1 MTALRPFPRRT
12 GLRFAAT
19 VAASLVAAAL
29 GAPAFAQT
37 AATQPATTTGTTTTG
52 AMSMAQTMTVADTA
66 AALAAQANAARANT
80 AGTTPGA
87 QSAATPV
94 QTAPDSVPVM
104 PESLPAPATT
114 IFPGDLITD
123 EMIIDSGLPSGLGE
137 YAAVVRN
144 RSQVVGKVARRTLP
158 TGKVIPLNALQDP
171 KLVSRGVA
179 VEAVFEEGGLNITTL
194 VMPLQDGSVGSLIQ
208 ARNVD
213 SGKVISGIVA
223 ADGTLRVGGMG
234 GS

>member
-12 GLRFAAT
+12 RLRFAAA

-37 AATQPATTTGTTTTG
+37 AATQPPATTTG

-80 AGTTPGA
+80 AGAEPGA
-87 QSAATPV
+87 QAAAAPV
-94 QTAPDSVPVM
+94 QTAPDAVPVM
-104 PESLPAPATT
+104 PASLPAPATT

-123 EMIIDSGLPSGLGE
+123 EMIVDSGLPSGLGE

-179 VEAVFEEGGLNITTL
+179 VEAVFEEGGLSITTL

>member
-1 MTALRPFPRRT
+1 M
-12 GLRFAAT
+12 GFAAT
-19 VAASLVAAAL
+19 VSASLCAAVLA

-37 AATQPATTTGTTTTG
+37 AATQPVPTTG

-66 AALAAQANAARANT
+66 AALAAQANAARA
-80 AGTTPGA
+80 AAASSQQGA
-87 QSAATPV
+87 PDAAAPV
-94 QTAPDSVPVM
+94 QTVPDAAPVM
-104 PESLPAPATT
+104 PTSLPAPAAT

-123 EMIIDSGLPSGLGE
+123 DMIVDSGLPSGLGE
-137 YAAVVRN
+137 YASVARS

-171 KLVSRGVA
+171 KVVSRGVA
-179 VEAVFEEGGLNITTL
+179 VEAVLEEGGLSITTL
-194 VMPLQDGSVGSLIQ
+194 VMPLQDGAVGSLIQ

-223 ADGTLRVGGMG
+223 ADGTLRVGSMG

>member
-1 MTALRPFPRRT
+1 MAAIRPFQRRT
-12 GLRFAAT
+12 RVRFAAAL
-19 VAASLVAAAL
+19 AASLAGGLLA
-29 GAPAFAQT
+29 GSPAFAQT
-37 AATQPATTTGTTTTG
+37 AATQPTVTSTTG

-66 AALAAQANAARANT
+66 AALAAQANAARNAAGGQQGAAPNT
-80 AGTTPGA
+80 AAPA
-87 QSAATPV
+87 QSAAD
-94 QTAPDSVPVM
+94 APPAM
-104 PESLPAPATT
+104 PTGLPAPATT

-123 EMIIDSGLPSGLGE
+123 EMIVDSGLPSGMGE
-137 YAAVVRN
+137 YAAVARD

-171 KLVSRGVA
+171 KLVTRGVA
-179 VEAVFEEGGLNITTL
+179 VEAVFEEGGLNITAL
-194 VMPLQDGSVGSLIQ
+194 VMPLQDGSVGALIQ

-223 ADGTLRVGGMG
+223 ADGTLRVGGTG